1 MAQHAVLS
9 ASSAAKWLNCTPSA
23 RMEEK
28 MPDTAGESAAEGTLA
43 HELAELKARKY
54 FKITDK
60 NEFTKKYNKIKK
72 NELFDKDM
80 DRYTD
85 EYLEYL
91 KDVGMAFDTVP
102 FVDFETRSNYSH

>member
-60 NEFTKKYNKIKK
+60 NEFTKK
-72 NELFDKDM
+72 
-80 DRYTD
+80 
-85 EYLEYL
+85 
-91 KDVGMAFDTVP
+91 
-102 FVDFETRSNYSH
+102 